1 MECFFYLSD
10 DKNGIAEFY
19 GKKKEFHKK
28 SIDSSQKKK
37 RLSIENSEHNHS
49 RKSSQSK
56 TSQRSSKSNTKE
68 RNVFKKNINPPVNI
82 YTSENLNDK
91 SSKKLFS
98 SGDTSKSKTR
108 KKLNSSNSQDKNNLS
123 HSKKLKKS

>member
-1 MECFFYLSD
+1 MTRMGLLSFMEKRKSFI
-10 DKNGIAEFY
+10 KNQLIP
-19 GKKKEFHKK
+19 HR
-28 SIDSSQKKK
+28 KKK

-56 TSQRSSKSNTKE
+56 TSQRSSKSNSKE